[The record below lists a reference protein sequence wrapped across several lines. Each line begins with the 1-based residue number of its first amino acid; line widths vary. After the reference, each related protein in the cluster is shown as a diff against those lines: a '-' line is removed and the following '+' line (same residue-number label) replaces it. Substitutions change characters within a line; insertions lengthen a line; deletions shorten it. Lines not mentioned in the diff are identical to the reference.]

1 MWLVPARCTGHHKH
15 LSDTLLL
22 QGVAYNPAA
31 KPSWS
36 EEALPGL
43 AFPCPVPL
51 PGTAPTHPPRVLTTE
66 ACAVRSRTHTGPWT
80 QVLEG
85 PQSQGAPCLAP
96 LATLMPGHQLGA
108 AGFGD
113 RAAGIWPCPAQR
125 PRGPPWPT
133 ATVVTKSEASV
144 STAPSLL
151 ATVFL
156 ADRGRTGR
164 WLILAPKWPFAYF
177 SFTAPSAESPLCRG
191 RQASTKQACV
201 HPPPGSGL
209 WFSHLQNGRN
219 IFHENLSD
227 FCRDEVDGG
236 LKPCEEEGGI
246 WLSTPQ
252 ARASR

>member
-22 QGVAYNPAA
+22 QGVADNPAA

-113 RAAGIWPCPAQR
+113 RAAGIWPRPAQR

-177 SFTAPSAESPLCRG
+177 SPFSQEPTLQGPAGIHKAGLCASPSRLWSLVFSPAKWKEHLPRK
-191 RQASTKQACV
+191 SL
-201 HPPPGSGL
+201 GL
-209 WFSHLQNGRN
+209 LQR
-219 IFHENLSD
+219 
-227 FCRDEVDGG
+227 
-236 LKPCEEEGGI
+236 
-246 WLSTPQ
+246 
-252 ARASR
+252 